1 MDRDGFYL
9 VDKDIDW
16 TSFDVCARMRK
27 LLNIKKVGHTGTL
40 DPFATGLLLI
50 ATGKCTRLIPF
61 FEKEQKT
68 YVTTIELGK
77 DSPTLDTESEME
89 DVEVKKEPTL
99 KEIEQKMCS
108 SFQGEIKQMPPQFS
122 AIKIA
127 GKKSCDVAR
136 RGEKV
141 DLKLRDT
148 EIVSSKVLSY
158 NFPEIEIE
166 MTVRAG
172 FYVRAFSRDLGAAL
186 GTKAICTQL
195 RRTHIGKLSVENAEK
210 IDHLTAAIDPKFIL
224 TQIDHRE
231 IPTGRVQDFIAGR
244 SFDFAGVDKEKI
256 LVLVGG
262 KSMGIGEMQHG
273 KLQPRVVL

>member
-1 MDRDGFYL
+1 MDGFYL
-9 VDKDIDW
+9 IDKDKDW

-27 LLNIKKVGHTGTL
+27 ITNVKRVGHTGTL

-50 ATGKCTRLIPF
+50 AVGKCTKLIPF
-61 FEKEQKT
+61 FEKEHKT

-77 DSPTLDTESEME
+77 DSPTLDTESEI
-89 DVEVKKEPTL
+89 EVVKIGKEPTL
-99 KEIEQKMCS
+99 PDIEQKMCS
-108 SFQGEIKQMPPQFS
+108 MFKGKIQQVPPQFS

-136 RGEKV
+136 KGEKV
-141 DLKLRDT
+141 DLEPRET
-148 EIVSSKVLSY
+148 EIIFSRILSY
-158 NFPEIEIE
+158 EFPNITME

-172 FYVRAFSRDLGAAL
+172 FYVRAFARDLGEAL

-195 RRTHIGKLSVENAEK
+195 RRTRIGNICVEDAEK
-210 IDHLTAAIDPKFIL
+210 IDHITTAIDPKFLL
-224 TQIDHRE
+224 TNIDHRE

-244 SFDFAGVDKEKI
+244 SFDFPGVDKEKI

-262 KSMGIGEMQHG
+262 KSLGVGEMVHG

>member
-1 MDRDGFYL
+1 MDGFYL
-9 VDKDIDW
+9 VDKETDW

-50 ATGKCTRLIPF
+50 ATGKCTKLIPF
-61 FEKEQKT
+61 FEKEHKT
-68 YVTTIELGK
+68 YVTTILLGK

-89 DVEVKKEPTL
+89 DVKIEKEPTL
-99 KEIEQKMCS
+99 KEVEQKMCS
-108 SFQGEIKQMPPQFS
+108 SFQGIIQQTPPQFS

-127 GKKSCDVAR
+127 GKKACDVAR

-141 DLKLRDT
+141 DLKPRET
-148 EIVSSKVLSY
+148 EVVSSKIVSY
-158 NFPEIEIE
+158 RFPEIEIE
-166 MTVRAG
+166 MTVKAG
-172 FYVRAFSRDLGAAL
+172 FYVRAFARDLGASL

-195 RRTHIGKLSVENAEK
+195 RRTYIGDLSVDDAEK
-210 IDHLTAAIDPKFIL
+210 IDHISASIDPKFVL

-231 IPTGRVQDFIAGR
+231 IPMGRVQDFIAGR
-244 SFDFAGVDKEKI
+244 SFDFPAVDKEKI

-262 KSMGIGEMQHG
+262 KSMGIGEMVHG

>member
-1 MDRDGFYL
+1 MDGFYL
-9 VDKDIDW
+9 VDKETDW

-40 DPFATGLLLI
+40 DPFATGLLLV
-50 ATGKCTRLIPF
+50 ATGKCTKLIPF
-61 FEKEQKT
+61 FEKEKKT
-68 YVTTIELGK
+68 YVTTILLGK
-77 DSPTLDTESEME
+77 DSPTLDTESEMT
-89 DVEVKKEPTL
+89 DVPVKKEPSCE
-99 KEIEQKMCS
+99 EIEQKMCS
-108 SFQGEIKQMPPQFS
+108 MFSGKIQQTPPQFS

-141 DLKLRDT
+141 DLKPRET
-148 EIVSSKVLSY
+148 EVCSSEIIAY

-166 MTVRAG
+166 MTVKAG
-172 FYVRAFSRDLGAAL
+172 FYVRAFARDMGEAL
-186 GTKAICTQL
+186 GTKAICKEL
-195 RRTHIGKLSVENAEK
+195 RRTLIGELSVEDAEK
-210 IDHLTAAIDPKFIL
+210 VAHISAPIDPKFVL

-231 IPTGRVQDFIAGR
+231 IPMGRVQDFIAGR
-244 SFDFAGVDKEKI
+244 SFDFPAVDGEKV

-262 KSMGIGEMQHG
+262 KSMGIGEMMHG

>member
-1 MDRDGFYL
+1 MDGFYL
-9 VDKDIDW
+9 IDKDKDW

-27 LLNIKKVGHTGTL
+27 LLNIRKVGHTGTL

-68 YVTTIELGK
+68 YITTIVLGK
-77 DSPTLDTESEME
+77 DSPTLDTESDIE
-89 DVEVKKEPTL
+89 DISIKKEPTQE
-99 KEIEQKMCS
+99 EIEQKMCS
-108 SFQGEIKQMPPQFS
+108 SFQGVIQQVPPQFS

-136 RGEKV
+136 RGGKV
-141 DLKLRDT
+141 DLKPRET
-148 EIVSSKVLSY
+148 EIVSSEILSY
-158 NFPEIEIE
+158 KFPEIEIE

-172 FYVRAFSRDLGAAL
+172 FYVRAFARDLGESL
-186 GTKAICTQL
+186 GTKAICTEL
-195 RRTHIGKLSVENAEK
+195 RRTHIGELSIENAEK
-210 IDHLTAAIDPKFIL
+210 IDHITTSIDPKFIL

-244 SFDFAGVDKEKI
+244 SFDFPGVDGEKI